1 MDGASLLVELCF
13 PWEATLN
20 QWPPASVSLL
30 VLIYAHRHRIIGA
43 LRGTPMKTDPA
54 SGTRVRFGIFEADL
68 SSGELR
74 RDGLKVKIQ
83 EMPFQVLVSLL
94 ERPGEVVTREDLR
107 KRLWPADTFVDFEHG
122 LSKAINKLREALGD
136 DANTPRFVETLTRR
150 GYRFIGPVERPDHSS
165 SAGNGEAQA
174 RQGAALSRRWATV
187 AAVTALAGLLAGAY
201 WLSRPAPRPY
211 VTGTAQL
218 TNDGKAKSDPL
229 LSDGSRIYFGE
240 GNIPSLEMAQVSVH
254 GGEVVPAAAIS
265 VPQAFPLD
273 ISPDGSE
280 FLMTQFT
287 TTADTAPFWIVPV
300 LAGSPRRVGNLMVNL
315 NPQTAAWSQDMQ
327 RIAFAKGE
335 DLYTASPDG
344 TGAKKLVGLPGD
356 GFAVHWSPDGS
367 RLDVSVLNKKTGAQ
381 SLWELRADG
390 TNLHQLLP
398 GWSSPPAECCGVWTP
413 DGKYLVFQATRN
425 GLTALWALPQESG
438 LFSRASRQPVQ
449 LTTGPMD
456 MLSPVLS
463 RDGKRIYSLG
473 IQPRGKLVRYD
484 ARSKSFVPYLGG
496 ASIEN
501 VDFSKNGK
509 WIAYLSYPESNLWR
523 RKADGS
529 SKLQLTFPPLQVL
542 LPRWSPDGKQIAFI
556 GLKPGEAVK
565 IYVVPADGGDP
576 ERVLPQDSA
585 EEIDP
590 SWAPDGNRLAFS
602 KNSFVEVR
610 SPHEREIEIVDLK
623 TRQVAPVA
631 ESEDLYS
638 ARWSPDGRYLVAM
651 PRDSLRLMLYDF
663 SNQKWQNLVKIAI
676 GFPNWSRDSKYV
688 YFNDAGNTA
697 FYRVRVRDR
706 KVEQVASLAGLTLAG
721 EQWTGLA
728 PDDSPMLL
736 LDTSIDEIYAVDW
749 TAP

>member
-1 MDGASLLVELCF
+1 
-13 PWEATLN
+13 
-20 QWPPASVSLL
+20 
-30 VLIYAHRHRIIGA
+30 
-43 LRGTPMKTDPA
+43 MKTDPA
-54 SGTRVRFGIFEADL
+54 PGTRVRFGIFEADL
-68 SSGELR
+68 RSGELR
-74 RDGLKVKIQ
+74 RDGLKIKIQ
-83 EMPFQVLVSLL
+83 ELPFQVLVSLL

-136 DANTPRFVETLTRR
+136 DASNPRFVETLTRR
-150 GYRFIGPVERPDHSS
+150 GYRFLGPVERTDHTSS
-165 SAGNGEAQA
+165 TGNEEPVHV
-174 RQGAALSRRWATV
+174 RQGAPSSRRWVMV
-187 AAVTALAGLLAGAY
+187 AAGVLAALLAGAY
-201 WLSRPAPRPY
+201 WLSRPSTRPE
-211 VTGTAQL
+211 VTGMVQL
-218 TNDGKAKSDPL
+218 TNDGQAKSGPL

-254 GGEVVPAAAIS
+254 GGEVAPAAAIS

-287 TTADTAPFWIVPV
+287 TTADMAPVWVVPV

-327 RIAFAKGE
+327 RIAFARGD

-344 TGAKKLVGLPGD
+344 TDAKKLVSLPGD
-356 GFAVHWSPDGS
+356 GFGFHWSPDS
-367 RLDVSVLNKKTGAQ
+367 SCLDISVLNKKTGAQ

-398 GWSSPPAECCGVWTP
+398 GWSNPPAECCGVWTP

-425 GLTALWALPQESG
+425 GVTALWALPQTTG
-438 LFSRASRQPVQ
+438 LFSRASRQPIQ

-463 RDGKRIYSLG
+463 RDGKRIFSLG

-496 ASIEN
+496 ASIED

-509 WIAYLSYPESNLWR
+509 WIAYLSYPQNSLWR
-523 RKADGS
+523 SKADGS
-529 SKLQLTFPPLQVL
+529 SKLQLTFPPLQAL
-542 LPRWSPDGKQIAFI
+542 LPRWSPDGKQVAFI
-556 GLKPGEAVK
+556 GLKLGEGEAVK
-565 IYVVPADGGDP
+565 IYVVPADGGEP
-576 ERVLPQDSA
+576 ERVLPQDTG
-585 EEIDP
+585 EETDP
-590 SWAPDGNRLAFS
+590 VWSPDGNRLVFS

-610 SPHEREIEIVDLK
+610 SLQERDIEVVDLR
-623 TRQVAPVA
+623 TRQVTPVPG
-631 ESEDLYS
+631 SEGLYS

-651 PRDSLRLMLYDF
+651 PRDSTRLTLFDF
-663 SNQKWQNLVKIAI
+663 KSQKWQELVKMAI
-676 GFPNWSRDSKYV
+676 GFPSWSRDSKYV
-688 YFNDAGNTA
+688 YFNDASNTA

-706 KVEQVASLAGLTLAG
+706 KVEQVASLAGMTMAG